1 MMKRKETRVMQLPLG
16 KPRVTRGYQELEEAR
31 KYSSLEL
38 LEGAWPLHLD
48 VSTNVEEHGRS

>member
-38 LEGAWPLHLD
+38 LEGA
-48 VSTNVEEHGRS
+48 